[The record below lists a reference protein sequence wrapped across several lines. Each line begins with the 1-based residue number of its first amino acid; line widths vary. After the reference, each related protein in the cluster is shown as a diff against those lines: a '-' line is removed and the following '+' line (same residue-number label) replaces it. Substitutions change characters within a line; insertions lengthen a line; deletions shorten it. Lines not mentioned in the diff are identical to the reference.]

1 MIPPS
6 YVDNFYDDP
15 DPIVNTAWGLKYHG
29 PKSDEN
35 FAGFRTDCISSIN
48 YEFFSFSVNRFLSC
62 FFEIQS
68 DTRWKAS
75 VNFHKNYCHDQYNPH
90 HPFNLGW
97 VHVDDVEQF
106 RTIAGVIYLNKNTYP
121 NSGTSIYNLNGDY
134 DDSFEWG
141 LRSFNRGT
149 SEDEHLYTNLHF
161 NHNKQFDLAVEFKN
175 RYNRMVA
182 YDGHEWH
189 SQSCLWVPGECR
201 LTQLFF
207 INFISDIP
215 PLKRYHPSS
224 LQS

>member
-15 DPIVNTAWGLKYHG
+15 DQIVNTALGLKYYAPH
-29 PKSDEN
+29 SEQN
-35 FAGFRTDCISSIN
+35 FAGLRTECISQIN
-48 YEFFSFSVNRFLSC
+48 YDFFNFSVDRFLYC
-62 FFEIQS
+62 FFDMQP
-68 DTRWKAS
+68 DTMWEAA
-75 VNFHKNYCHDQYNPH
+75 VHFHKNYCYDQNHPH

-97 VHVDDVEQF
+97 IHKDDDKQF
-106 RTIAGVIYLNKNTYP
+106 KTLAGVIYLNKKTYL

-134 DDSFEWG
+134 NDSFEWG
-141 LRSFNRGT
+141 IRSFNRGIP
-149 SEDEHLYTNLHF
+149 EDEHLYADAHH
-161 NHNKQFDLAVEFKN
+161 NHNKQFDIALEFKN

-182 YDGHEWH
+182 YDGYEYH

-207 INFISDIP
+207 IRFVSEIP

-224 LQS
+224 LKS